1 MDYATKL
8 ENANKAKGHKFHSNS
23 PETTA
28 LHGYKTIEN
37 IFSCFCMARL
47 ETSKAKNPVT
57 RVRGQALNVKG

>member
-37 IFSCFCMARL
+37 IFSCFCMARDF
-47 ETSKAKNPVT
+47 
-57 RVRGQALNVKG
+57 